1 MAHALEDEELA
12 REALEAAYDRGYH
25 PAGTARQLLGI
36 LASGSRADGLRAL
49 DVPTLVIHGD
59 RDRMVHPTGG
69 AATAQAIPGAR
80 LETIV
85 GLGHDLPIGAWGR
98 IIDLIT
104 DHTTSVR
111 FAVHRGEPVTHPE
124 IEEHA

>member
-1 MAHALEDEELA
+1 M
-12 REALEAAYDRGYH
+12 
-25 PAGTARQLLGI
+25 I
-36 LASGSRADGLRAL
+36 
-49 DVPTLVIHGD
+49 
-59 RDRMVHPTGG
+59 HPTGG
-69 AATAQAIPGAR
+69 SATTRAIRGAR

-104 DHTTSVR
+104 DHTASVR
-111 FAVHRGEPVTHPE
+111 FAVHHNAPVTHSE